1 MIRYFSRDENIGK
14 LGMWLFLLT
23 CFSYPITAV
32 PIASLGLP
40 STPINMTLKGIFCG
54 ISLFILL
61 ICVFRKNEP
70 LNKVHYVLF
79 LFWLI
84 YSIRLIHDISF
95 AGVKLADGSGN
106 SEFVK
111 NTAFQVY
118 SFFFLSALIPS
129 LAIIFTARYINL
141 QSLVKHL
148 IFFLVLANVEV
159 AIYLY
164 QNITMLGKDLFAER
178 ANIMNEEDV
187 GRGVVL
193 NTISIGYY
201 GQQLAVNALAWL
213 IVIRKNPLLRKM
225 LLMLVLGLGFFN
237 VMVAASRS
245 PLISLVLLTIVM
257 LFYNFVKYAKSAK
270 YLMNSIASV
279 TLLTWI
285 YFSVIQPYTEGKD
298 FALLNRLIEFQTDR
312 ASGGKEYRDFAYASA
327 WNDFVESPVIGK
339 QFLGTFDNFY
349 PHNFLLETLMATG
362 LIGGILMLIIIIS
375 LILRAI
381 SSFGAE
387 QKFQFL
393 ALVFVFP
400 KVALAMTSGCL
411 FTDPDFW
418 ILLSFFLSLNFA
430 GSSRPNQAVVTIAH
444 N

>member
-1 MIRYFSRDENIGK
+1 MIAYFSRDENLGK
-14 LGMWLFLLT
+14 LGMWLLLLT

-40 STPINMTLKGIFCG
+40 STPVNMTLKGIFCG

-61 ICVFRKNEP
+61 ICMFRRNEP

-84 YSIRLIHDISF
+84 YSIRLIYDISF
-95 AGVKLADGSGN
+95 AGVKLAAGSGN
-106 SEFVK
+106 SELVK

-129 LAIIFTARYINL
+129 LAIIFTARYIKFE
-141 QSLVKHL
+141 SLVKHL
-148 IFFLVLANVEV
+148 IFFLVIANVEV
-159 AIYLY
+159 AVFLY

-178 ANIMNEEDV
+178 ANIMNEEDANK
-187 GRGVVL
+187 GVVL

-213 IVIRKNPLLRKM
+213 VIIRKNSLFQKVLL
-225 LLMLVLGLGFFN
+225 LFVLGLGFFN

-245 PLISLVLLTIVM
+245 PIISLVLLAVVM
-257 LFYNFVKYAKSAK
+257 LIYNFIKYAKSAK
-270 YLMNSIASV
+270 YLFNSITSV
-279 TLLTWI
+279 AVLIWV

-298 FALLNRLIEFQTDR
+298 FALLNRLVEFQTDR

-327 WNDFVESPVIGK
+327 WNDFVENPVIGK

-375 LILRAI
+375 LILRAL
-381 SSFGAE
+381 SSFGSGRTY
-387 QKFQFL
+387 QFL

-418 ILLSFFLSLNFA
+418 ILLSFFLSLNFT
-430 GSSRPNQAVVTIAH
+430 AVTEPERSAL
-444 N
+444 NPSYG